1 MLRDNPLKTLV
12 MLEKLFKLSE
22 HKTTVRTEIIAGIT
36 TFAAMSYILAVNP
49 GIMAAAGLDQA
60 SMITVTAL
68 AAAIGCFIM
77 AVLTNYPIALAPGM
91 GLNAMFAFTIVG
103 AHGIAPGDALGMVF
117 WNGVFFL
124 ALSVSG
130 VRTKIAE
137 SIPPNLRVGVQCGI
151 GLFIAFLGLKGAG
164 IITSNP
170 ATFVTVGDL
179 SKPGA
184 IFAILGFVLTVF
196 LVSRKVPG
204 AIIIS
209 VLVVTCVGV
218 LLPGEMGFAA
228 KPDGLVSTP
237 AGIGDNFFSLN
248 LMYPIENFG
257 EVYTL
262 ILSLLFVDLFDT
274 IGTLIGV
281 SRRADLLDDKGNLP
295 KIGNA
300 LTADASATVIGACL
314 GTSTTT
320 SYVESAAGVE
330 AGGRTGLTAVTV
342 GICFLFALF
351 FTPIILIIPP
361 HATAPALVMVGVF
374 MMQGFKHIDM
384 DDIVLL
390 APAFVTMLTM
400 PLTFS
405 ISEGIGLGFITHVAI
420 QMILGRFKE
429 VSIVTYIMA
438 ILFSLHYLKVWS

>member
-1 MLRDNPLKTLV
+1 MLGRDPLEILV
-12 MLEKLFKLSE
+12 MLDKLFRLQAHNTS
-22 HKTTVRTEIIAGIT
+22 VRTEIIAGIT

-49 GIMAAAGLDQA
+49 DILSAAGLDKA

-68 AAAIGCFIM
+68 AAAIGTFLM
-77 AVLTNYPIALAPGM
+77 AALTNYPIALAPGM
-91 GLNAMFAFTIVG
+91 GLNAMFAFTIVLG
-103 AHGIAPGDALGMVF
+103 HGIAPGDALGMVF

-124 ALSVSG
+124 LLSVTG
-130 VRTKIAE
+130 IRTKIAE

-164 IITSNP
+164 IIAADPN
-170 ATFVTVGDL
+170 TFVTIGDL
-179 SKPGA
+179 SKTGA
-184 IFAILGFVLTVF
+184 IFAILGFVLAVF
-196 LVSRKVPG
+196 LVTRKVPG

-209 VLVVTCVGV
+209 VMAVTFIGV
-218 LLPGEMGFAA
+218 ILPGDMSFAQM
-228 KPDGLVSTP
+228 PTGLVSKP
-237 AGIGDNFFSLN
+237 AGIGDTFFKLN
-248 LMYPIENFG
+248 LLYPFQNFS
-257 EVYTL
+257 EVFTL
-262 ILSLLFVDLFDT
+262 ILALLFVDLFDT

-281 SRRADLLDDKGNLP
+281 SRRADLLDEDGNLP

-300 LTADASATVIGACL
+300 LTADASATVIGALL

-330 AGGRTGLTAVTV
+330 AGGRTGLTGVTV
-342 GICFLFALF
+342 GVCFLLALF

-420 QMILGRFKE
+420 QVILGRFKQ
-429 VSIVTYIMA
+429 VSFVTYLMA
-438 ILFSLHYLKVWS
+438 ILFSLHYLKVWA